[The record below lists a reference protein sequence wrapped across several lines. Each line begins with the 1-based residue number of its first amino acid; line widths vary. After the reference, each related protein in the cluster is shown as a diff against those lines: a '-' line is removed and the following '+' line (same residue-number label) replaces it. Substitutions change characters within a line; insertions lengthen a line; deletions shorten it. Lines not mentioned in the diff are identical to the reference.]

1 MISIR
6 VFIISALLIL
16 VFGSLIGQDLTPLN
30 FDFTINNTMVK
41 NPLTGG
47 INTPQVSKADFNN
60 DGLLDLYVFDRSG
73 NVSIVYLN
81 DGIPNQPAYTY
92 APRYAENFPDL
103 VDWVLLRDFNNDGAM
118 DIFTAARTPGISGVE
133 VLRGY
138 YEGDELK
145 FTPFYFPQFQFNVI
159 PFQLFN
165 GSFTNLYVSS
175 QDLPAI
181 DDIDGD
187 GDLDII
193 AFGVNGGYMEYFT
206 NQSVEDGFG
215 VDSLRFD
222 RETDCFGGIFED
234 GLSTCVCLPIE
245 PGACCEGLTDLQG
258 DTRHAG
264 STILTF
270 DNDGDGDKEVVLGD
284 ISFDALTF
292 LENGGSPAMAT
303 MVDQDC
309 NYPSTDVPVDLPSFP
324 ASFFVDVNNDG
335 KRDLLAAPNS
345 PRRVEDYFNL
355 WYYRNDGTDAVPDFN
370 FQREDLLTHNTLD
383 MGSGSSPVFVDF
395 DQDGLEDIIVGTNTF
410 YQPFNE
416 RDPRLFLYRNTG
428 TATDPSFTLFD
439 EDYLNFSQ
447 YASNAWGFAPTFGDL
462 DGDGDLDMIVGYQN
476 GSLFYGENTAGA
488 GNTFQFTITPN
499 YLGIDVGQ
507 NSTPTLVDINR
518 DGTLDLVIGERN
530 GNLNYMPNIGT
541 PTNPIFQPVH
551 NAVPNNPFFGQ
562 VDVGIFGFDIGM
574 SAPVFVDFNGSY
586 TLFSGSNF
594 GHIYRYDNI
603 ENNLEGAF
611 NLVDDNYGDNV
622 RVGEESRISITDID
636 GDEVLDLLLGNFRGG
651 LNFYQTDLNI
661 DGTVGNQ
668 NLSEG
673 PAFQVF
679 PNPANE
685 YVELRMEAFTGAL
698 YNIEIFDLLGR
709 STFQRSFNGERLR
722 IDTRDFG
729 AGIYFCKISFG
740 DKMTVKKLIIN

>member
-6 VFIISALLIL
+6 VFIFSILFIGSAALLT
-16 VFGSLIGQDLTPLN
+16 GQRLPPLN
-30 FDFTINNTMVK
+30 FDFTINNTVIK
-41 NPLTGG
+41 NPWTGG

-60 DGLLDLYVFDRSG
+60 DGLMDLYVFDRSG

-81 DGIPNQPAYTY
+81 DGIANQPEYTY

-103 VDWVLLRDFNNDGAM
+103 VDWVLLRDFNQDGAM

-133 VLRGY
+133 VLRGF
-138 YEGDELK
+138 YEDGELK

-159 PFQLFN
+159 PFRLAN

-187 GDLDII
+187 GDMDII
-193 AFGVNGGYMEYFT
+193 SFGVNGGYMEYFT

-215 VDSLRFD
+215 PDSLRFD

-234 GLSTCVCLPIE
+234 GLSTCVCLPVE
-245 PGACCEGLTDLQG
+245 AGACCDGLTELQG

-284 ISFDALTF
+284 ISFDALTL
-292 LENGGSPAMAT
+292 LENGGDSDMAT
-303 MVDQDC
+303 MTSQDC

-345 PRRVEDYFNL
+345 PRRVEDFLNL

-370 FQREDLLTHNTLD
+370 FQRKDLLTHNTVD

-395 DQDGLEDIIVGTNTF
+395 DQDGLQDILVGTNTF
-410 YQPFNE
+410 YLPFNE

-428 TATDPSFTLFD
+428 TATEPAFTLFD
-439 EDYLNFSQ
+439 DDYLNFSQ
-447 YASNAWGFAPTFGDL
+447 FASNAWGFAPAFGDL
-462 DGDGDLDMIVGYQN
+462 DGDGDLDLMVGYQN

-488 GNTFQFTITPN
+488 GNPFQFTITPN

-507 NSTPTLVDINR
+507 NSTPALVDINR

-530 GNLNYMPNIGT
+530 GNLNYLPNIGT
-541 PTNPIFQPVH
+541 PTNPVFQPVH
-551 NAVPNNPFFGQ
+551 DSAPNNPFFGE
-562 VDVGIFGFDIGM
+562 VDVAAFGFDIGM
-574 SAPVFVDFNGSY
+574 SAPFFVDFNGSY
-586 TLFSGSNF
+586 TLFCGSNL
-594 GHIYRYDNI
+594 GNIYRYENI
-603 ENNLEGAF
+603 ENNLDGAF
-611 NLVDDNYGDNV
+611 ELVDDTYGDNV

-636 GDEVLDLLLGNFRGG
+636 GDNVLDLLLGNFRGG
-651 LNFYQTDLNI
+651 LNFYQTDLNT
-661 DGTVGNQ
+661 DGTVDTEE
-668 NLSEG
+668 LADS
-673 PAFQVF
+673 PVF
-679 PNPANE
+679 RLVPNPASD
-685 YVELRMEAFTGAL
+685 YVELQIEDFSGQL
-698 YNIEIFDLLGR
+698 YEVVIYDLLGR
-709 STFQRSFNGERLR
+709 ISYQRPFNGENLR
-722 IDTRDFG
+722 IDTQNFSS
-729 AGIYFCKISFG
+729 GIYFCKISING
-740 DKMTVKKLIIN
+740 KDSLKKLIVN

>member
-6 VFIISALLIL
+6 VCIFLALSIFSTVALM
-16 VFGSLIGQDLTPLN
+16 GQDFPPLN
-30 FDFTINNTMVK
+30 FDFMVNNTEIK
-41 NPLTGG
+41 NPWTGG
-47 INTPQVSKADFNN
+47 INSPQVSKADFNN
-60 DGLLDLYVFDRSG
+60 DGLMDLYVFDRSG

-81 DGIPNQPAYTY
+81 DGIANQAEYTY

-103 VDWVLLRDFNNDGAM
+103 VDWVLLRDFNQDGAM
-118 DIFTAARTPGISGVE
+118 DIFTAVRTPGISGVE

-138 YEGDELK
+138 YEDDELK
-145 FTPFYFPQFQFNVI
+145 FTDFYFPQFQFNVI
-159 PFQLFN
+159 PFRMGN

-193 AFGVNGGYMEYFT
+193 SFGVNGGYMEYFT

-215 VDSLRFD
+215 VDSLSFD
-222 RETDCFGGIFED
+222 RETDCFGGVFED

-245 PGACCEGLTDLQG
+245 EGACCTGFTDLQG

-284 ISFDALTF
+284 ITFNALTF
-292 LENGGSPAMAT
+292 LENGGSADMAT
-303 MVDQDC
+303 MTDQDC
-309 NYPSTDVPVDLPSFP
+309 NYPSTDVPVDLPAFP
-324 ASFFVDVNNDG
+324 ASFFVDINNDG

-345 PRRVEDYFNL
+345 PRRVEDYLNL

-370 FQREDLLTHNTLD
+370 FQRKDLLTHNTID

-395 DQDGLEDIIVGTNTF
+395 DQDGLQDIIVGTNTF
-410 YQPFNE
+410 YVPFNE

-428 TATDPSFTLFD
+428 TATEPAFTLFD
-439 EDYLNFSQ
+439 DDYLNFSQ

-462 DGDGDLDMIVGYQN
+462 DSDGDLDMFVGYQK
-476 GSLFYGENTAGA
+476 GLLFYGENTAGA
-488 GNTFQFTITPN
+488 GNTFQFTITPD

-530 GNLNYMPNIGT
+530 GNLNYLPNMGT
-541 PTNPIFQPVH
+541 PTDPVFQPVH
-551 NAVPNNPFFGQ
+551 DNAPNNPFFGE
-562 VDVGIFGFDIGM
+562 VDTGIFGFDIGM

-594 GHIYRYDNI
+594 GSIYRYDNI
-603 ENNLEGAF
+603 ENNLDGAF
-611 NLVDDNYGDNV
+611 NLVDDTYGDNV
-622 RVGEESRISITDID
+622 RVGEESRISLTDID
-636 GDEVLDLLLGNFRGG
+636 GDNVLDILLGNFRGG
-651 LNFYQTDLNI
+651 LSFYQTDLNI
-661 DGTVGNQ
+661 DGAVDTEDLLDG
-668 NLSEG
+668 L
-673 PAFQVF
+673 AFQLV
-679 PNPANE
+679 PNPASD
-685 YVELRMEAFTGAL
+685 YVELQIEAFEGQL
-698 YNIEIFDLLGR
+698 YEVVIYDILGR
-709 STFQRSFNGERLR
+709 VSYQRSFSGENLR
-722 IDTRDFG
+722 IDTENFG
-729 AGIYFCKISFG
+729 SGIYFCKILFAEKKS
-740 DKMTVKKLIIN
+740 VKKLIIN

>member
-6 VFIISALLIL
+6 VFIFTVLLVL
-16 VFGSLIGQDLTPLN
+16 VCGSLAGQDLTPHN
-30 FDFTINNTMVK
+30 FDFTVNNTVIK

-60 DGLLDLYVFDRSG
+60 DGLLDLYIFDRSG

-81 DGIPNQPAYTY
+81 DGIANQAEYTY

-103 VDWVLLRDFNNDGAM
+103 VDWVLLRDFNQDGAM
-118 DIFTAARTPGISGVE
+118 DIFTAARTPGISGAE

-138 YEGDELK
+138 YEDDELK
-145 FTPFYFPQFQFNVI
+145 FAPFYFPQFQFNVI
-159 PFQLFN
+159 PFRLGN

-193 AFGVNGGYMEYFT
+193 SFGVNGGYMEYFT

-215 VDSLRFD
+215 VDSLSFD
-222 RETDCFGGIFED
+222 RETDCFGGVFED

-245 PGACCEGLTDLQG
+245 AGACCTGLTDLQG

-284 ISFDALTF
+284 ISFDALTM
-292 LENGGSPAMAT
+292 LENGGSPDMAT

-324 ASFFVDVNNDG
+324 AAFFVDINNDG

-345 PRRVEDYFNL
+345 PRRVEDFFNL
-355 WYYRNDGTDAVPDFN
+355 WYYRNDGTDAAPSFN
-370 FQREDLLTHNTLD
+370 FQRRDLLTHNTID

-428 TATDPSFTLFD
+428 TATNPAFTLFD
-439 EDYLNFSQ
+439 EDYLDFSQ
-447 YASNAWGFAPTFGDL
+447 FASNAWGFAPTFGDL
-462 DGDGDLDMIVGYQN
+462 DGDGDLDMVVGYQD

-518 DGTLDLVIGERN
+518 DGALDLVIGERN
-530 GNLNYMPNIGT
+530 GNLNYLPNIGT

-551 NAVPNNPFFGQ
+551 DAAPNNPFFGE
-562 VDVGIFGFDIGM
+562 VDVAAFGFDIGM
-574 SAPVFVDFNGSY
+574 SAPIFIDFGGSY
-586 TLFSGSNF
+586 TLFAGSNL
-594 GHIYRYDNI
+594 GNIYRYDDI
-603 ENNLEGAF
+603 DNNLDGAF
-611 NLVDDNYGDNV
+611 NLVDDTYGDNV
-622 RVGEESRISITDID
+622 RVGEESRINMTDID
-636 GDEVLDLLLGNFRGG
+636 GDGVLDLLLGNFRGG

-661 DGTVGNQ
+661 DGTVGNED
-668 NLSEG
+668 LSEG
-673 PAFQVF
+673 PAFQMV
-679 PNPANE
+679 PNPAND
-685 YVELRMEAFTGAL
+685 YVELRMEAFTGEL
-698 YNIEIFDLLGR
+698 YEIELFDLLGR
-709 STFQRSFNGERLR
+709 TVFQRSFNGERLR
-722 IDTRDFG
+722 INTNDFG
-729 AGIYFCKISFG
+729 AGIYFCKISLG
-740 DKMTVKKLIIN
+740 NKITVKKLIVN

>member
-6 VFIISALLIL
+6 VSIFSIISIFSTVVLM
-16 VFGSLIGQDLTPLN
+16 GQRLPPLN
-30 FDFTINNTMVK
+30 FDFTVNNTVVK
-41 NPLTGG
+41 NPWTGG
-47 INTPQVSKADFNN
+47 INTPQLSKADFNN
-60 DGLLDLYVFDRSG
+60 DGLMDLYVFDRSG

-81 DGIPNQPAYTY
+81 DGIANQPEYTY

-103 VDWVLLRDFNNDGAM
+103 VDWVLLRDFNQDGAM

-138 YEGDELK
+138 YENDELK

-159 PFQLFN
+159 PFRLAN
-165 GSFTNLYVSS
+165 GSFTNLYVSA

-187 GDLDII
+187 GDMDIVS
-193 AFGVNGGYMEYFT
+193 FGVNGGYMEYFS

-215 VDSLRFD
+215 SDSLRFD

-245 PGACCEGLTDLQG
+245 PGSCCDGFTDLQG

-292 LENGGSPAMAT
+292 LENGGSADMAT
-303 MVDQDC
+303 MTNQDC
-309 NYPSTDVPVDLPSFP
+309 NYPSTDVAVDLASFP
-324 ASFFVDVNNDG
+324 ASFFVDINNDG

-345 PRRVEDYFNL
+345 PRRVEDYLNL

-370 FQREDLLTHNTLD
+370 FQRKDLLTHNTID

-395 DQDGLEDIIVGTNTF
+395 DQDGLTDILVGTNTF

-428 TATDPSFTLFD
+428 TATEPAFTLFD
-439 EDYLNFSQ
+439 DDYLNFSQ

-476 GSLFYGENTAGA
+476 GGLFYGENTAGA
-488 GNTFQFTITPN
+488 GNPFQFIITPN
-499 YLGIDVGQ
+499 YLEIDVGQ
-507 NSTPTLVDINR
+507 NSTPTLVDLNR
-518 DGTLDLVIGERN
+518 DGALDLVIGERN
-530 GNLNYMPNIGT
+530 GNLNYLPNIGT
-541 PTNPIFQPVH
+541 PTNPVFQPVH
-551 NAVPNNPFFGQ
+551 TAAPNNPFLGE
-562 VDVGIFGFDIGM
+562 VDTGIFGFDIGM
-574 SAPVFVDFNGSY
+574 SAPIFVDFDGSY

-594 GHIYRYDNI
+594 GAIYRYDNI
-603 ENNLEGAF
+603 ENNLDGAF
-611 NLVDDNYGDNV
+611 NLVSDNYGDNV
-622 RVGEESRISITDID
+622 SVGEESRISITDID
-636 GDEVLDLLLGNFRGG
+636 GDNVLDILLGNFRGG
-651 LNFYQTDLNI
+651 LNFYQTNFNT
-661 DGTVGNQ
+661 DGTVDTEDLPN
-668 NLSEG
+668 G
-673 PAFQVF
+673 PAFQLI
-679 PNPANE
+679 PNPATD
-685 YVELRMEAFTGAL
+685 YVELQIEGFAGQL
-698 YNIEIFDLLGR
+698 YEIVIYDILGR
-709 STFQRSFNGERLR
+709 ISYQRPYNGENLR
-722 IDTRDFG
+722 IDTQNFG
-729 AGIYFCKISFG
+729 SGIYFCKIYSG
-740 DKMTVKKLIIN
+740 GNHSTKKLIIN

>member
-6 VFIISALLIL
+6 VFTFLVSFIL
-16 VFGSLIGQDLTPLN
+16 FFGTLTGQDLSPLT
-30 FDFTINNTMVK
+30 FDFRVNNTVIK

-47 INTPQVSKADFNN
+47 INTPQVSNADFNN
-60 DGLLDLYVFDRSG
+60 DGLLDLFVFDRSG

-81 DGIPNQPAYTY
+81 DGIANQPEYTY

-103 VDWVLLRDFNNDGAM
+103 VDWVLLRDFNQDGAM

-138 YEGDELK
+138 YEDNELK
-145 FTPFYFPQFQFNVI
+145 FAPFYFPQFQFNVI
-159 PFQLFN
+159 PFRLTN

-193 AFGVNGGYMEYFT
+193 SFGVNGGYMEYFT

-215 VDSLRFD
+215 VDSLLFD
-222 RETDCFGGIFED
+222 QETDCFGGIFED

-245 PGACCEGLTDLQG
+245 PGACCTGATELQG

-292 LENGGSPAMAT
+292 LENGGNSDMAT
-303 MVDQDC
+303 MVEQDC
-309 NYPSTDVPVDLPSFP
+309 NYPSTDVPVDLASFP
-324 ASFFVDVNNDG
+324 ASFYVDVNNDG

-355 WYYRNDGTDAVPDFN
+355 WYYRNDGTDAAPNFN
-370 FQREDLLTHNTLD
+370 FQRKDLLTHNTID

-395 DQDGLEDIIVGTNTF
+395 DQDGLKDIIVGTNTF

-428 TATDPSFTLFD
+428 TLTEPVFTLFD
-439 EDYLNFSQ
+439 DDYLNFSQ
-447 YASNAWGFAPTFGDL
+447 YNSNAWGFAPTFGDL
-462 DGDGDLDMIVGYQN
+462 DGDGDLDMMVGYQN

-518 DGTLDLVIGERN
+518 DGALDLVIGERN
-530 GNLNYMPNIGT
+530 GNLNYLPNIGT

-551 NAVPNNPFFGQ
+551 TGAPNNPFFGE
-562 VDVGIFGFDIGM
+562 VDVAAIGFDSGM
-574 SAPVFVDFNGSY
+574 SAPYFVDFDGSY
-586 TLFSGSNF
+586 TLFCGSYRGN
-594 GHIYRYDNI
+594 IYRYDNI
-603 ENNLEGAF
+603 ENNLDGAF
-611 NLVDDNYGDNV
+611 NLVDDTYGDNV
-622 RVGEESRISITDID
+622 RVGEESRISITDIN
-636 GDEVLDLLLGNFRGG
+636 GDEVLDVLLGNFRGG
-651 LNFYQTDLNI
+651 LNLYQTDLNI
-661 DGTVGNQ
+661 DGSVGTQ

-673 PAFQVF
+673 PAFRVL
-679 PNPANE
+679 PNPATD
-685 YVELRMEAFTGAL
+685 YVELQMEAFTGQLFDVAI
-698 YNIEIFDLLGR
+698 YDLLGR
-709 STFQRSFNGERLR
+709 TVYNRAFNGETLR
-722 IDTRDFG
+722 INTKDFG
-729 AGIYFCKISFG
+729 SGIYFCKISIDG
-740 DKMTVKKLIIN
+740 KESVKKLIVN

>member
-16 VFGSLIGQDLTPLN
+16 VCGSLIGQDLTPLN
-30 FDFTINNTMVK
+30 FDFTVNNTMVK

-145 FTPFYFPQFQFNVI
+145 FTPFYFPQFQFNIV
-159 PFQLFN
+159 PFRLGN

-245 PGACCEGLTDLQG
+245 PGACCEGLSDLQG

-284 ISFDALTF
+284 ISFDALTL

-395 DQDGLEDIIVGTNTF
+395 DQDGLKDIIVGTNTF

-428 TATDPSFTLFD
+428 TATEPSFTLFD

-462 DGDGDLDMIVGYQN
+462 DGDGDLDMMVGYQN

-530 GNLNYMPNIGT
+530 GNLNYLPNIGT

-551 NAVPNNPFFGQ
+551 DAAPNNPFFGQ

-574 SAPVFVDFNGSY
+574 SAPIFVDFDGSY

-594 GHIYRYDNI
+594 GHVYRYDNI

-661 DGTVGNQ
+661 DGTVDNQ

-679 PNPANE
+679 PNPGNE
-685 YVELRMEAFTGAL
+685 YVELRMEVFTGAL

-709 STFQRSFNGERLR
+709 TAFQRSFNGERLR

-740 DKMTVKKLIIN
+740 NKMTVKKLILN

>member
-6 VFIISALLIL
+6 VFTFSVCFIL
-16 VFGSLIGQDLTPLN
+16 FFSTLTGQDLSPLT
-30 FDFTINNTMVK
+30 FDFNVNNAVIK

-47 INTPQVSKADFNN
+47 INTPQVSNADFNN

-81 DGIPNQPAYTY
+81 DGIANQPEYTY

-103 VDWVLLRDFNNDGAM
+103 VDWVLLRDFNQDGAM

-133 VLRGY
+133 VFRGY
-138 YEGDELK
+138 YEDDILK
-145 FTPFYFPQFQFNVI
+145 FTPFYFPQLQFNVI
-159 PFQLFN
+159 PFRLAT
-165 GSFTNLYVSS
+165 GGFTNLYVSS

-187 GDLDII
+187 GDMDII
-193 AFGVNGGYMEYFT
+193 SFGVNGGYMEYFT
-206 NQSVEDGFG
+206 NQSIEDGFG
-215 VDSLRFD
+215 VDSLLFD

-245 PGACCEGLTDLQG
+245 PGACCMGLTDLQG

-270 DNDGDGDKEVVLGD
+270 DNNGDGDKDVVLGD

-292 LENGGSPAMAT
+292 LENGGNADMAT

-309 NYPSTDVPVDLPSFP
+309 NYPSTDVPVDLASFP

-345 PRRVEDYFNL
+345 PRRVEDFFNL
-355 WYYRNDGTDAVPDFN
+355 WYYRNDGTDAIPDFN
-370 FQREDLLTHNTLD
+370 FQREDLLTHNTID

-395 DQDGLEDIIVGTNTF
+395 DQDGLKDIIVGTNTF

-428 TATDPSFTLFD
+428 TATEPAFTLFD
-439 EDYLNFSQ
+439 DDYLDFSQ
-447 YASNAWGFAPTFGDL
+447 YHSNAWGFAPTFGDL
-462 DGDGDLDMIVGYQN
+462 DSDGDLDLIVGYQN

-518 DGTLDLVIGERN
+518 DGALDLVIGERN
-530 GNLNYMPNIGT
+530 GNLNYLPNIGT
-541 PTNPIFQPVH
+541 PTNPVFQPVH
-551 NAVPNNPFFGQ
+551 DGAPNNPFFGQ
-562 VDVGIFGFDIGM
+562 VDVAAFGFDIGM
-574 SAPVFVDFNGSY
+574 SAPIFVDFEGSY
-586 TLFSGSNF
+586 TLFCGSHLGN
-594 GHIYRYDNI
+594 IYRYDNI
-603 ENNLEGAF
+603 ENNLDGAF
-611 NLVDDNYGDNV
+611 NLVDDTYGDNV
-622 RVGEESRISITDID
+622 RVGEESRISMTDID

-661 DGTVGNQ
+661 DGTVGFND
-668 NLSEG
+668 LSEE
-673 PAFQVF
+673 PAFEVL
-679 PNPANE
+679 PNPATD
-685 YVELRMEAFTGAL
+685 YVELRMEAFTGQL
-698 YNIEIFDLLGR
+698 YEVAIYDLLGR
-709 STFQRSFNGERLR
+709 TVYNRAFNGETIQ
-722 IDTRDFG
+722 IDTKKFG
-729 AGIYFCKISFG
+729 SGIYFCKISLNG
-740 DKMTVKKLIIN
+740 KGSVKKLIVN

>member
-1 MISIR
+1 MFLLS
-6 VFIISALLIL
+6 FLIIFSGLN
-16 VFGSLIGQDLTPLN
+16 GQDLSPLII
-30 FDFTINNTMVK
+30 DFTVNNTVLK

-60 DGLLDLYVFDRSG
+60 DGLMDLYVFDRSG

-81 DGIPNQPAYTY
+81 DGITNQAAYTY

-103 VDWVLLRDFNNDGAM
+103 VDWVLLRDFNQDGAM
-118 DIFTAARTPGISGVE
+118 DIFTAARTPGISGIE

-138 YEGDELK
+138 YENGELK
-145 FTPFYFPQFQFNVI
+145 FAPFYFPQFQFNVI
-159 PFQLFN
+159 PFRLGN

-187 GDLDII
+187 GDMDIVS
-193 AFGVNGGYMEYFT
+193 FGVNGGYMEYFT

-215 VDSLRFD
+215 PDSLRFD
-222 RETDCFGGIFED
+222 RQTDCFGGVFES

-245 PGACCEGLTDLQG
+245 AGACCDGFTELQG

-292 LENGGSPAMAT
+292 LENGGSADVANMT
-303 MVDQDC
+303 DQDC

-324 ASFFVDVNNDG
+324 ASFFVDINNDG

-345 PRRVEDYFNL
+345 PRRVEDFFNL

-370 FQREDLLTHNTLD
+370 FQRKDLLTHNTLD

-395 DQDGLEDIIVGTNTF
+395 DQDGLQDIIVGTNTF

-428 TATDPSFTLFD
+428 TATDPAFTLFD
-439 EDYLNFSQ
+439 DDYLNFSQ

-488 GNTFQFTITPN
+488 GNAFQFTITPN

-518 DGTLDLVIGERN
+518 DGALDLVIGERN
-530 GNLNYMPNIGT
+530 GNLNYLPNIGT

-551 NAVPNNPFFGQ
+551 DSAPNNPFFGE
-562 VDVGIFGFDIGM
+562 VDTGVFGFDIGM
-574 SAPVFVDFNGSY
+574 SAPIFVDFNGSY
-586 TLFSGSNF
+586 TLFAGSNF
-594 GHIYRYDNI
+594 GNVYRYDNI
-603 ENNLEGAF
+603 ENNLDGAF
-611 NLVDDNYGDNV
+611 NLVDDTYGDNV
-622 RVGEESRISITDID
+622 RVGEESRISMTDID
-636 GDEVLDLLLGNFRGG
+636 GDNVLDVILGNFRGG
-651 LNFYQTDLNI
+651 LSFYQTDLNI
-661 DGTVGNQ
+661 DGTVDAEA
-668 NLSEG
+668 LSDI
-673 PAFQVF
+673 PAFQLV
-679 PNPANE
+679 PNPASD
-685 YVELRMEAFTGAL
+685 YVELQIENFAGQL
-698 YNIEIFDLLGR
+698 YEVVIYDILGR
-709 STFQRSFNGERLR
+709 VMYQRPFNGENLR
-722 IDTRDFG
+722 IDTENFG
-729 AGIYFCKISFG
+729 SGIYFCKIFFA
-740 DKMTVKKLIIN
+740 DKKVVKKLIVS